1 MYYVIVRGI
10 VGDLMVDT
18 YLAAIFCKL
27 ADSEACIVLSTLF
40 MHKDQCRLIQKHS
53 SGKVTFPADKT
64 ELKIGFYSRIGFCIN
79 SAPKVP
85 AQKTGNYYN
94 NDMAPWLPS
103 SSQTVLQAEKVTI
116 IFNYCSISCRK
127 NYTTHTFHARRIISC
142 HLSSGDRCSN
152 GATLHSSTHRGYIRD
167 TRLHRLLQVPVNSVS

>member
-1 MYYVIVRGI
+1 MYVCFRVKELGCEYTVFYVVVCGI
-10 VGDLMVDT
+10 VGGLMVDT
-18 YLAAIFCKL
+18 LFWLQFFA
-27 ADSEACIVLSTLF
+27 SQQTHCIVLSTQF
-40 MHKDQCRLIQKHS
+40 MHKKDQSRLIQKHS

-79 SAPKVP
+79 SAPNVP

-127 NYTTHTFHARRIISC
+127 KLRHTHIPRQKDYQ
-142 HLSSGDRCSN
+142 LSFV
-152 GATLHSSTHRGYIRD
+152 IW
-167 TRLHRLLQVPVNSVS
+167 